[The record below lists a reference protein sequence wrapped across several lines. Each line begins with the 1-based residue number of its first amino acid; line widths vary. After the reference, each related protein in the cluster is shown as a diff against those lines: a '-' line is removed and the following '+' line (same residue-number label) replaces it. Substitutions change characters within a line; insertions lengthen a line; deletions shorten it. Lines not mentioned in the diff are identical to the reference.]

1 MKPTTKAAI
10 LGACVATAATVSLP
24 LLINQEAKAQE
35 TRTSD
40 IVVTGEPAPFEQY
53 KVISLVKFDIEGPG
67 RMDHELNKLAAQGWK
82 VRTGVG
88 GAVILAR

>member
-1 MKPTTKAAI
+1 MKATTKAAI

-24 LLINQEAKAQE
+24 PLIDQEAKAQE
-35 TRTSD
+35 PKASE
-40 IVVTGEPAPFEQY
+40 IVVTGEPAVEQY
-53 KVISLVKFDIEGPG
+53 KVISLVRFDTEGPG
-67 RMDHELNKLAAQGWK
+67 RMDQELNKLAAQGWK